1 VPSER
6 KTNEVLISLIAD
18 LKRASHDNQ
27 APIWKDVAKR
37 LEKPSSSWAEVNL
50 RRISQYTKAKDV
62 VLVPGKLL
70 GAGELKEPV
79 TVAAISV
86 SLSAKRKIEGSGG
99 KSITIRELIQ
109 LHPKGT
115 NVKIIG

>member
-1 VPSER
+1 VSSER
-6 KTNEVLISLIAD
+6 KTNEVLISLITD
-18 LKRASHDNQ
+18 LKKASYENE
-27 APIWKDVAKR
+27 APIWKDLAER

-50 RRISQYTKAKDV
+50 RRISQFTKAKDV

-70 GAGELKEPV
+70 GSGELTEPV
-79 TVAAISV
+79 TVAAYTV
-86 SLSAKRKIEGSGG
+86 SLSAKQKIEGSGG
-99 KSITIRELIQ
+99 KSITIRELMK